1 MEADHQQLRPIAR
14 QILLAGQPL
23 PPHPLLPP
31 PRAASISLG
40 GPLLAVEVVVLANL
54 ALQVLAAVQGELLA
68 ILSSWV
74 LLEAALEAALLAI
87 LALQVLAAVQVLLAI
102 LSSLP
107 GWVAS
112 ALLAIALQLLESPE
126 CVDRLESS
134 PLCASSP
141 ARFSLPLR
149 GCEATWIF
157 FAACCTKMVP
167 RQPPRLQS

>member
-1 MEADHQQLRPIAR
+1 M
-14 QILLAGQPL
+14 
-23 PPHPLLPP
+23 
-31 PRAASISLG
+31 
-40 GPLLAVEVVVLANL
+40 
-54 ALQVLAAVQGELLA
+54 AAVQGELLA

-87 LALQVLAAVQVLLAI
+87 LALQVLAA
-102 LSSLP
+102 
-107 GWVAS
+107 
-112 ALLAIALQLLESPE
+112 LQLLESPASV
-126 CVDRLESS
+126 CLESS